1 MTNFQSFTED
11 GQTFWVEIEQPV
23 KKQPGE
29 VQVSISASQARQ
41 AVAAVQVGLSAAL
54 NVVKVNAIA
63 FIDKVKEIP
72 DPPDEVQVTF
82 GLIATGDVSVPLA
95 IAKAGVGA
103 GYAVT
108 LIWRRDKSNPAQ
120 TTQTNML
127 QIPGSGI

>member
-1 MTNFQSFTED
+1 M
-11 GQTFWVEIEQPV
+11 
-23 KKQPGE
+23 
-29 VQVSISASQARQ
+29 
-41 AVAAVQVGLSAAL
+41 
-54 NVVKVNAIA
+54 VKVNATAI
-63 FIDKVKEIP
+63 IKKVREIS
-72 DPPDEVQVTF
+72 DPPDEMQVTF

-108 LIWRRDKSNPAQ
+108 LIWRRDNNNPAQ